1 MATPRKARKV
11 FDSEIVEENE
21 VAIRRRRRPP
31 ATTPEARE
39 NQLIAASYDLAEK
52 QISDGTASA
61 QIITHF
67 LKMGTQRERLER
79 AKIEQENLVLKAK
92 VEAMASSA
100 RVEEMYGKALNA
112 MRAYSGQSVDEEDDY
127 EG

>member
-1 MATPRKARKV
+1 MATPRKPRKT
-11 FDSEIVEENE
+11 FDSEIVEESKE
-21 VAIRRRRRPP
+21 VVVRRRRPP
-31 ATTPEARE
+31 AITPEARE

-52 QISDGTASA
+52 QIADGTASA

-79 AKIEQENLVLKAK
+79 AKIENENLVLKAK

-100 RVEEMYGKALNA
+100 RVEEMYGKALSA
-112 MRAYSGQSVDEEDDY
+112 MRAYSGQSVDGDEDY
-127 EG
+127 EN

>member
-21 VAIRRRRRPP
+21 VVIRRRRRPP

-39 NQLIAASYDLAEK
+39 NELIAASYDLAEK
-52 QISDGTASA
+52 QIADGTASA

-79 AKIEQENLVLKAK
+79 SKIEQENLLLRAK
-92 VEAMASSA
+92 VESMASSA

-112 MRAYSGQSVDEEDDY
+112 MRAYSGQTVEEEEDQ
-127 EG
+127 

>member
-1 MATPRKARKV
+1 VIPLATPRKSRKV
-11 FDSEIVEENE
+11 YDSEIVEDKE
-21 VAIRRRRRPP
+21 VVVRRRRPP
-31 ATTPEARE
+31 AITPEARE

-52 QISDGTASA
+52 QIEDGTASA

-92 VEAMASSA
+92 IDAMASSA
-100 RVEEMYGKALNA
+100 RVEEMYGKALSA
-112 MRAYSGQSVDEEDDY
+112 MRAYSGQTVEEDD
-127 EG
+127 ED